1 MVSLVF
7 GMIRKN
13 RFNFVDVYREEAFVA
28 IRATVKQ
35 VRYLSNIVVVV
46 SGEMLQKSV
55 KNNTPKESLQ
65 THCELWA
72 FFMIWNRCTLYKS
85 PLDNKS

>member
-35 VRYLSNIVVVV
+35 V
-46 SGEMLQKSV
+46 
-55 KNNTPKESLQ
+55 
-65 THCELWA
+65 
-72 FFMIWNRCTLYKS
+72 
-85 PLDNKS
+85 